1 MNWATAIPLVTLL
14 GVVFMSGVA
23 WAKLSSV
30 EKRITEVRDA
40 MEKSAEKQGIRIGSL
55 EDEISV
61 LKHWQAKVEGAEER
75 ERDLSG
81 VVRNK

>member
-1 MNWATAIPLVTLL
+1 MNWAASIPLFSAFT
-14 GVVFMSGVA
+14 VVFLAGGV
-23 WAKLSSV
+23 WAQVRAMRLALDKL
-30 EKRITEVRDA
+30 EARLDA
-40 MEKSAEKQGIRIGSL
+40 SAKAQGERIGRN

-81 VVRNK
+81 VVRR

>member
-14 GVVFMSGVA
+14 GVVFTAGVA

-30 EKRITEVRDA
+30 QESIGKLEARLDA
-40 MEKSAEKQGIRIGSL
+40 SAKSQGERIGKN

-61 LKHWQAKVEGAEER
+61 LRHWQAKIEGAEER

-81 VVRNK
+81 IVRK